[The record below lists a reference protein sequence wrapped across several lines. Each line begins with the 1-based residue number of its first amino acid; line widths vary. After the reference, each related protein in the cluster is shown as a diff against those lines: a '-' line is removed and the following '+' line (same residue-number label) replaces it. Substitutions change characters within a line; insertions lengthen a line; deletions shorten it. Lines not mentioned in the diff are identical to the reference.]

1 MLGAKV
7 WGLVVARCSREQRVP
22 RLECACLN
30 THTKRKADLAKGEA
44 ALASA
49 LRLVYKQVSK
59 TGCKVKGTAC
69 TDGDAGSIKRAVG
82 ER

>member
-7 WGLVVARCSREQRVP
+7 WELVVACCSREQRVP

-44 ALASA
+44 ALAFS
-49 LRLVYKQVSK
+49 LETCSQTSLKDRLQSE
-59 TGCKVKGTAC
+59 
-69 TDGDAGSIKRAVG
+69 GDRLY
-82 ER
+82 